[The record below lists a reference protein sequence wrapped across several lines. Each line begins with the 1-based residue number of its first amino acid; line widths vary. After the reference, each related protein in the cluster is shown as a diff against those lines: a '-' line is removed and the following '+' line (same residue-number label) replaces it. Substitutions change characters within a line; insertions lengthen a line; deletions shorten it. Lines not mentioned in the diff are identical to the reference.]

1 MSTQIIPF
9 NENTLPAHLAQSG
22 VSSLND
28 MAAAFASVAFPSVS
42 IKGKVFHINR
52 NDTKTLITRPKVNP
66 TDPTEPASNVE
77 VVILNIQR
85 AKAYYEE
92 SYVEGTEAKPTCFS
106 NDGVKPDSSVVA
118 KPSITCDICKF
129 NVWGSGS
136 NDKGEATKGKACS
149 DVQRMAIASPS
160 NLDDAFLMRVPPASL
175 KGLAETAKQLS
186 GRNLPLNGVVMRI
199 SFEPTAA
206 SPMLV
211 FKPIGYLDSAS
222 FIKAQALQNSD
233 LVLAIVGRKGVTAPI
248 VQPAT
253 VERVELSGS
262 LGAPVEQVVETAAK
276 KPAAKTKKQLAQE
289 ALDAAEAEEGAAP
302 AAAEAFG
309 APVAETPVQTVQTTA
324 TPVVSSN
331 SFDSALNDLLN
342 S

>member
-22 VSSLND
+22 GSSLND
-28 MAAAFASVAFPSVS
+28 MAAAFASVAFPSIS

-52 NDTKTLITRPKVNP
+52 NDTKTLITRPKANP
-66 TDPTEPASNVE
+66 NDPTEPASNVE
-77 VVILNIQR
+77 VVIMNIQR
-85 AKAYYEE
+85 AKSYYED
-92 SYVEGTEAKPTCFS
+92 SYVEGTDAKPTCFS
-106 NDGVKPDSSVVA
+106 NDGIKPDASVA
-118 KPSITCDICKF
+118 DKPCATCDICPH
-129 NVWGSGS
+129 NAWGSGS

-149 DVQRMAIASPS
+149 DVQRMAVASPG

-175 KGLAETAKQLS
+175 KGLAEVAKQLS

-199 SFEPTAA
+199 SFDTDAA

-211 FKPIGYLDSAS
+211 FKPVGYLDAAS
-222 FIKAQALQNSD
+222 FAKAQALQNSE
-233 LVLAIVGRKGVTAPI
+233 LVLAIVGKKGVTAPI

-253 VERVELSGS
+253 QARVETTGT
-262 LGAPVEQVVETAAK
+262 LGAPAEKVAEPAAK

-289 ALDAAEAEEGAAP
+289 ALAAAEAEEGDAPVATASFGAP
-302 AAAEAFG
+302 AAEA
-309 APVAETPVQTVQTTA
+309 PVQTMQTTS
-324 TPVVSSN
+324 TPVVSSGG
-331 SFDSALNDLLN
+331 FDDALNDLLN